1 MLATLLTD
9 ICTCHIVN
17 RKFVLATL
25 LTGNL
30 CFLHANRKQL
40 LVGAA
45 VSTQESDKKR
55 IELLVQS
62 GVDFIILVSWFK
74 CRAAGFAM

>member
-1 MLATLLTD
+1 MLP
-9 ICTCHIVN
+9 
-17 RKFVLATL
+17 TL

-74 CRAAGFAM
+74 RRAAGFAT